1 MRKHFILILL
11 TVALISA
18 LTGCGEKKNNDTQQ
32 PQAQGD
38 VQGAENENMDGIP
51 SNSAFRITLN
61 GDDEAVFTLTHEAIG
76 KLETNQDQICK

>member
-38 VQGAENENMDGIP
+38 VQGAENVNMDP
-51 SNSAFRITLN
+51 
-61 GDDEAVFTLTHEAIG
+61 
-76 KLETNQDQICK
+76 